1 MTRLLSVLLSAALF
15 MVSCNRHE
23 INVIPYPN
31 HVELKCGSFNMSNA
45 RVVCSGQLDSAVLKN
60 VKSFCDVLNTEFT
73 LSESLPERGM
83 TFGLND
89 ALADEAYTIDV
100 NRKSVKVQA
109 SGLRGFIYAIQTLTQ
124 MLPEIPCCHISDS
137 PRFAYRG
144 LHLDEAR
151 HFFGKDEVK
160 KYIDIM
166 AYHKLNTFHWHL
178 TDDQGWRIEIRKYP
192 KLTTV
197 GSKRSGTCIQ
207 RRYNTND
214 GVPYG
219 EGMWYSQDDI
229 KEIVAYAAS
238 KGIDVIPEID
248 LPGHM
253 LAVLAAYPHLG
264 CSGGPYQVWHRW
276 GVSKDVLCVGNEQV
290 YTLIEDILAEVCELF
305 PYKFVHIG
313 GDECPKDSWKTCRKC
328 QAKIR
333 QLGLKGDDEHDAEH
347 YLQSYVMNRVES
359 FLKTKGKSV
368 IGWDEILEGAPSKSA
383 TVMCWRGESA
393 GLKAAEFGHDVI
405 MTPTTYCYWDYYQA
419 TDVENEPFGIGGYIP
434 VELVY
439 SYDPCPANITDQQR
453 SHILGVQANL
463 WTEYIKTAE
472 HLEYMLLPRLAALS
486 EVQWCM
492 PENKDWNRFLDGMDE
507 LCESYEDMGYN
518 SAGHIFGVSGYVEP
532 DAQNGCAKVALA
544 AQGGAPIRYTLDGT
558 DPGMDSEV
566 YEGPIEI
573 SSSCVLKASAL
584 RNGALTRPLVK
595 QFSFHKA
602 VGKTIKLTHKSQAP
616 YSSKTGEGLLDGI
629 RGPAIHKS
637 KEWCCWTAKPFE
649 AVIDMDSTE
658 PFSSVTIGYLSNKP
672 SQVFNPISL
681 TVSVSD
687 DGTSFTQVATTSA
700 QPEGEFE
707 PDELKSISVSF
718 PETSARYLKVKA
730 ECLPNVPSWHHYAGR
745 KANIYFDEVI
755 VD

>member
-1 MTRLLSVLLSAALF
+1 MRRLFFSILAVTILA
-15 MVSCNRHE
+15 VSCNRHE

-31 HVELKCGSFNMSNA
+31 HVDLKCGAFNHSYDG
-45 RVVCSGQLDSAVLKN
+45 VVCSQQLDSISLKN
-60 VKSFCDVLNTEFT
+60 VKSFCDNLNLDFSV
-73 LSESLPERGM
+73 SEVLPEQGV
-83 TFGLND
+83 TFGVNHN
-89 ALADEAYTIDV
+89 LAEEAYTVDV
-100 NRKSVKVQA
+100 NRKSVKVEA
-109 SGLRGFIYAIQTLTQ
+109 SGLRGFVYAIQTLTQ
-124 MLPEIPCCHISDS
+124 MWPEVPCCHISDS

-160 KYIDIM
+160 KYLDVM

-192 KLTTV
+192 ELTTV
-197 GSKRSGTCIQ
+197 GSKRSGTCIK

-214 GVPYG
+214 GIPYG
-219 EGMWYSQDDI
+219 EGMWYSQEDI
-229 KEIVAYAAS
+229 KEIVDYAAS

-290 YTLIEDILAEVCELF
+290 YTVIEDILTEVCELF
-305 PYKFVHIG
+305 PYKYVHIG

-333 QLGLKGDDEHDAEH
+333 QLGLKGDQEHDAEH

-383 TVMCWRGESA
+383 TVMCWRGEAA
-393 GLKAAEFGHDVI
+393 GLMAAQLGHDVI

-419 TDVENEPFGIGGYIP
+419 TDIENEPFAIGGYIP

-439 SYDPCPANITDQQR
+439 SYDPCPASVTEQQR
-453 SHILGVQANL
+453 SHILGAQANM
-463 WTEYIKTAE
+463 WSEYIKTPE

-492 PENKDWNRFLDGMDE
+492 PENKDWERFLSSMDS
-507 LCESYEDMGYN
+507 LCAAYEKMGYN
-518 SAGHIFGVSGYVEP
+518 YAGHIFGAQAYVQPCDGYATV
-532 DAQNGCAKVALA
+532 VLA
-544 AQGGAPIRYTLDGT
+544 AQGDAPIRYTLDGS
-558 DPGMDSEV
+558 DPTASSPLYKE
-566 YEGPIEI
+566 PLKI
-573 SSSCVLKASAL
+573 SQTCTLKASAE
-584 RNGALTRPLVK
+584 RDGSMTRPCR
-595 QFSFHKA
+595 QNFSFHKA
-602 VGKTIKLTHKSQAP
+602 VGRPFVLTTPSEAEF
-616 YSSKTGEGLLDGI
+616 SLRGGMELLDGV

-637 KEWCCWTAKPFE
+637 KEWCSWLAKPFE
-649 AVIDMDSTE
+649 IVIDMEGSQAYSRVE
-658 PFSSVTIGYLSNKP
+658 VGYFANKP
-672 SQVFNPISL
+672 SQIFNPVSL
-681 TVSVSD
+681 QVSVSD
-687 DGTSFTQVATTSA
+687 DGVDYAELVSETYPA
-700 QPEGEFE
+700 EGEFE
-707 PDELKSISVSF
+707 PDGVKSVAATF

-730 ECLPNVPSWHHYAGR
+730 GCLPNVPQWHHYAGR
-745 KANIYFDEVI
+745 KANIYIDEVI